1 MVKKEISMD
10 TGEVMDMFR
19 DCLSEMSG
27 DDITFIFNKEFARP
41 GEQLVY
47 KEDSMFVLEVPK
59 NE

>member
-1 MVKKEISMD
+1 MD
-10 TGEVMDMFR
+10 TGEVMDMIR
-19 DCLSEMSG
+19 ERISDMTG
-27 DDITFIFNKEFARP
+27 DDITFVFNKEFAGP